1 MEVMDPAPG
10 PQPPTPSFVIDV
22 DVLDRFVSR
31 FQRALDAHWPNS
43 ILSYSVKTNSL
54 PWLLARMRQHGV
66 WAEVVSDTEYELAQR
81 LGYAEDEIVYNG
93 PLKSRAQLRQA
104 LLEGSIVNLDA
115 QREVDWT
122 VELAGDVPDTEIRVG
137 LRVNWELGTRCPD
150 ERFDSD
156 EGSRFGFTTDNGDL
170 DTVIARLRDA
180 GVSIAGLHL
189 HRTSRTQ
196 SLDVYRAAAEVA
208 AELVRSQELD
218 LDWIDIGGGF
228 FGGDDAS
235 PSFDDYIAAIR
246 ASLDGVVDAHSTTLI
261 VEPGGSLVAV
271 PVEFHASVVD
281 VKEIGGRTV
290 VVTDASRTNIDP
302 LFRRQRILDVRLEA
316 GATET
321 LPEQIITGFT
331 CMEDDR
337 ITKLHDQQELER
349 DDRLIFGKVGA
360 YTMCFQP
367 MFIEY
372 LPAVYARQGDALGL
386 VRRKWGVEEFLQG
399 NLWDEAE
406 VHARIVGPA
415 TTREP
420 KTANRVEPEA
430 EAESLIAERSGA
442 ALIARR

>member
-1 MEVMDPAPG
+1 MEAMDPAPG

-31 FQRALDAHWPNS
+31 FQRALGAHWPNS

-66 WAEVVSDTEYELAQR
+66 WAEVVSDTEYELAQK

-93 PLKSRAQLRQA
+93 PLKSRDQLRQA

-122 VELAGDVPDTEIRVG
+122 VELAADLPDVEVRVG
-137 LRVNWELGTRCPD
+137 LRVNWDLSARCPEEQID
-150 ERFDSD
+150 GD

-170 DTVIARLRDA
+170 DEVVTRLRAA
-180 GVSIAGLHL
+180 GVRIAGLHL

-218 LDWIDIGGGF
+218 LDWIDMGGGF
-228 FGGDDAS
+228 FGGDDAV
-235 PSFDDYIAAIR
+235 PSFDDYIEVIR
-246 ASLDGVVDAHSTTLI
+246 ASLDGVVDADTTTLI

-281 VKEIGGRTV
+281 VKEVGGRTF

-316 GATET
+316 AATET
-321 LPEQIITGFT
+321 LPEQIISGFT

-337 ITKLHDQQELER
+337 ITKLHDQPELER

-386 VRRKWGVEEFLQG
+386 VRRKWGVDDFLQG
-399 NLWDEAE
+399 NHWDEAD
-406 VHARIVGPA
+406 VHARIVGPPA
-415 TTREP
+415 LRAQ
-420 KTANRVEPEA
+420 KSAGLA
-430 EAESLIAERSGA
+430 EEQDEVDALDEEHQGA